1 MSKSLEIIAMDILH
15 ITLRIIA
22 NVVKIFGLLQDLHA
36 LTVNLINFW
45 RFPAC
50 RFTHRFFSYLLR
62 RFSFLSFF
70 PFLQTDL
77 LFCLLFNAAVYYVCQ
92 FVCSSIT
99 ISYLA
104 SKDFLFGR
112 VCTFSVFSCFSNY
125 LSVKLSCFIPGH
137 TIIFVSFNFMPLS
150 F

>member
-70 PFLQTDL
+70 SISTNWFIILSSLQRSCVLRLSIRLLFHYDLISCFERFSFRSGLYFFCFFLFLQL
-77 LFCLLFNAAVYYVCQ
+77 LVCKTFLLYSGTYY
-92 FVCSSIT
+92 
-99 ISYLA
+99 YLCI
-104 SKDFLFGR
+104 
-112 VCTFSVFSCFSNY
+112 V
-125 LSVKLSCFIPGH
+125 
-137 TIIFVSFNFMPLS
+137 
-150 F
+150 